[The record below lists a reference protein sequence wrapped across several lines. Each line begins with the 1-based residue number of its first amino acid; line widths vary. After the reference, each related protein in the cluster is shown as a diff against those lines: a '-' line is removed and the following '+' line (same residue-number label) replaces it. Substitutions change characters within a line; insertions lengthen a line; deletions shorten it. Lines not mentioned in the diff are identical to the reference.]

1 VPVRTA
7 GRVLA
12 AAALVLTSACAGAS
26 SSGPVATPT
35 PPAATSAST
44 PAGSSAATATGVPAF
59 DHVVVLIEENRSA
72 TQVIGSAD
80 APYLTSLARGG
91 ATMTQSYAE
100 THPSQPN
107 YLALFSGSTQG
118 ITSDSCPNVFP
129 AENLGH
135 QLLAAGRTFAGYSE
149 GLPSAGYTGCLSGG
163 YVRRHSP
170 WVSFSSVPSSA
181 NRPFTDFP
189 ATFGSLPALSFVIPD
204 LCHDMHDCAVS
215 VGDSWAR
222 DNLGAYARWAR
233 SHNSLLVVTFDEDDN
248 SAGNLI
254 PTVFSGAHV
263 AAGSYDEHI
272 THYTVLRTLQA
283 IAGVGCV
290 AGSCSAAALTDIWA

>member
-12 AAALVLTSACAGAS
+12 AAALVLVAACGGAS
-26 SSGPVATPT
+26 DASA
-35 PPAATSAST
+35 PAATSAA
-44 PAGSSAATATGVPAF
+44 PSAAPASSPATSPATPVPAF
-59 DHVVVLIEENRSA
+59 DHVVVLVEENRSA
-72 TQVIGSAD
+72 TQVIGSGA

-91 ATMTQSYAE
+91 ANMTQSYAVA
-100 THPSQPN
+100 HPSQPN

-118 ITSDSCPNVFP
+118 ITGDACPNVFA

-135 QLLAAGRTFAGYSE
+135 QVLAAGRTFAGYSE
-149 GLPSAGYTGCLSGG
+149 GLPSAGYTGCTSGR
-163 YVRRHSP
+163 YARKHSP
-170 WVSFSSVPSSA
+170 WVDFSSVPSSA

-189 ATFGSLPALSFVIPD
+189 ATFDSLPALSFVIPD
-204 LCHDMHDCAVS
+204 LCNDMHDCAVA

-222 DNLGAYARWAR
+222 SNLGAYASWAR
-233 SHNSLLVVTFDEDDN
+233 SHNSLLVVTFDEDDH
-248 SAGNLI
+248 SAGNRI

-263 AAGSYDEHI
+263 ATGSYAEHI

-290 AGSCSAAALTDIWA
+290 AESCSATALTDIWN